1 MVGAGRQSSANWFM
15 EAILHGSEGG
25 ESMLNA
31 TGMVPKLPTD
41 LDTIL
46 DDGKRFLKLPHLN
59 QTQELF
65 NGVVDI
71 LTLHSYSLP

>member
-1 MVGAGRQSSANWFM
+1 MVGAGRQGSANWFM

-31 TGMVPKLPTD
+31 TGMVPKLPPD

-46 DDGKRFLKLPHLN
+46 DD
-59 QTQELF
+59 
-65 NGVVDI
+65 
-71 LTLHSYSLP
+71 S